1 MNIRRHRRYTVQMAP
16 YETYSFGADVEMSHH
31 DLGVPDA
38 ELAGLDEAGHRELVE
53 SLTAAVLNELG
64 GQLHDEIADAAELT
78 QNQKSFLLRAF
89 DVKPRTK
96 RRPVK

>member
-1 MNIRRHRRYTVQMAP
+1 MAP

-31 DLGVPDA
+31 DLGVGDD
-38 ELAGLDEAGHRELVE
+38 ELTGLDEAGHKELVE

-64 GQLHDEIADAAELT
+64 SQLHDEITDAAELT

-89 DVKPRTK
+89 NVKPKTK
-96 RRPVK
+96 RRSVK